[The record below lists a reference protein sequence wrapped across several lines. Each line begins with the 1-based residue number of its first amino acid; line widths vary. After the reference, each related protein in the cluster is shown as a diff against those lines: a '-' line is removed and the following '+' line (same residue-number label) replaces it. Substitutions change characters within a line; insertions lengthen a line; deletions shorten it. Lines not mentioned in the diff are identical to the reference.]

1 MPPETYRGRTI
12 DADTNSDGA
21 WVAIVDGNETK
32 AKPQRSR
39 TDAMRSAR
47 GSVNRSLGKLGEKKE
62 VSTLSSDIDPTAPE
76 PEFWANMRKAI
87 GE

>member
-32 AKPQRSR
+32 AQPQRSR
-39 TDAMRSAR
+39 VDAMRSAR
-47 GSVNRSLGKLGEKKE
+47 SSVNRSLGKLGEKKE
-62 VSTLSSDIDPTAPE
+62 PPSSGEIDPSEPE
-76 PEFWANMRKAI
+76 PKFWADMRKAI
-87 GE
+87 GK